1 MFTIFRG
8 YKNTLCQHSNDIE
21 NHLHFYV
28 NKVYLVYLLRKD
40 QNYTILILLL
50 DIVKQYVIIL
60 YGNHSVSYRQSP

>member
-28 NKVYLVYLLRKD
+28 NKVYLVYLLRID

-50 DIVKQYVIIL
+50 DIINQYVIIPC
-60 YGNHSVSYRQSP
+60 GSH

>member
-28 NKVYLVYLLRKD
+28 NKVYLVYLLRID
-40 QNYTILILLL
+40 QKYTFWTKMTINFRI
-50 DIVKQYVIIL
+50 YMSF
-60 YGNHSVSYRQSP
+60 GNEYNSQV